1 MRHGPPPLWCQR
13 SSNTTAAAAAAAA
26 AAAPLK
32 MYSTL
37 GVQQS
42 KVNGFS

>member
-13 SSNTTAAAAAAAA
+13 SSNTTAAAAA